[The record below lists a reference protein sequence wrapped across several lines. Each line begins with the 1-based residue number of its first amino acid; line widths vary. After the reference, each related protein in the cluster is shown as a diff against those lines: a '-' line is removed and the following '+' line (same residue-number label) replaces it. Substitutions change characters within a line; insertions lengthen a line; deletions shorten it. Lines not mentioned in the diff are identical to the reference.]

1 MNKITFFGTGTSQ
14 GVPVIGSLHPVCV
27 SNDFKDKRLRS
38 SIYVEIFGKCILIDC
53 GPDFR
58 QQMLVNEKSRVDAIL
73 LTHEHNDHVLGL
85 DDVRPINFA
94 SNKNMKL
101 YGLLRVL
108 NEVKM
113 RFPYAFSEEKYPG
126 IPAFDLYEVG
136 NQNFFIDEI
145 EIIPIEISHG
155 LLSILGFRIL
165 NIAYITDASYIDK
178 SQVDK
183 LMNLDVLIINSL
195 RKENPHKAHFI
206 LPETLKMIEK
216 INPKKAYITHI
227 SHLMGFHEVVQKELP
242 ENIFLAY
249 DGLEVEFD

>member
-14 GVPVIGSLHPVCV
+14 GVPVIGSSHPVCL

-38 SIYVEIFGKCILIDC
+38 SIYIEILEKCILIDC

-85 DDVRPINFA
+85 DDVRPINFV

-101 YGLLRVL
+101 YALQRVL
-108 NEVKM
+108 NEVKK
-113 RFPYAFSEEKYPG
+113 RFPYAFAEEKYPG
-126 IPAFDLYEVG
+126 IPTFDLYEIVDDE
-136 NQNFFIDEI
+136 FFIDEI
-145 EIIPIEISHG
+145 AIVPIEISHG
-155 LLSILGFRIL
+155 LLSILGYRIL
-165 NIAYITDASYIDK
+165 NIAYITDASYIADN
-178 SQVDK
+178 QLEK
-183 LMNLDVLIINSL
+183 LKNLEVLIINSL
-195 RKENPHKAHFI
+195 RKNNPHNAHFI

-249 DGLEVEFD
+249 DGLEIEFD